1 MKKYSKSENELR
13 KRIFAWVAENGYRS
27 TFFTYKGNPIPGFVE
42 RFGKGQQVSPIL
54 REAVFRH
61 ECNVEVKA
69 SRARKTKLRN
79 WERLAECLPSSGY
92 SMGEEKVITNRL
104 LGEVSRVDCTQE
116 YARSCKYSA
125 KHGCVAVELPIS
137 ILRRAENA
145 DGMIT
150 IRGKRVQTSIW
161 KGKWLVFDTHA
172 KYLNGNDGEVTYRF
186 VEGYLVNLADVF
198 GYDFHTGKVCW
209 HGARL
214 FHTENLKF
222 ARNILKRHLKD
233 VAESKK
239 YEGRYL
245 KMKQEEEKA
254 RLKREEKRKKEI
266 EQAKKRYAKIE
277 RKRQSVIKKLSKDKC
292 MLDVFEHEY
301 TYEDSINA
309 GNCHPGT
316 RSFAANNNLELTDK
330 VKGSTL
336 LRLAGRSGQTYNV
349 ENMLVGYM
357 KNTYNNVYVMMTAYN
372 ITIKEVYKLIY

>member
-1 MKKYSKSENELR
+1 MKKYSKSENALR
-13 KRIFAWVAENGYRS
+13 KRIFAWVAENSYRS
-27 TFFTYKGNPIPGFVE
+27 TFFTDKGNPIAGFVE

-150 IRGKRVQTSIW
+150 IRGKQVQTSIW
-161 KGKWLVFDTHA
+161 KCKWLVFDTHA
-172 KYLNGNDGEVTYRF
+172 KYLNGNDSEVTYRF

-198 GYDFHTGKVCW
+198 GFDFHTGKVCW

-214 FHTENLKF
+214 FHTENLRF
-222 ARNILKRHLKD
+222 ARNILKRHIKD

-254 RLKREEKRKKEI
+254 RLK
-266 EQAKKRYAKIE
+266 IE
-277 RKRQSVIKKLSKDKC
+277 RKRQSIIKKLTKNPC
-292 MLDVFEHEY
+292 LLDVFEHEY

-349 ENMLVGYM
+349 EKMLVGYM
-357 KNTYNNVYVMMTAYN
+357 KNTYNNVYAMMTEYN